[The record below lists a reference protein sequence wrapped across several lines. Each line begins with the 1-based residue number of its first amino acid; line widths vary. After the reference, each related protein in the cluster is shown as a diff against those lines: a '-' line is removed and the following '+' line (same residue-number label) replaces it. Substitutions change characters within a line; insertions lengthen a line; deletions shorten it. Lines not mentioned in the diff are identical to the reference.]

1 MENNMITYSKDE
13 MVGITELGK
22 SLGSYLDKVTS
33 DVLSKIAI
41 IRRNKP
47 EAVIIP
53 IEEYELLQSAYDR
66 LEQQEIE
73 MLLKNMTDEEKE
85 VASTKVLSIDI
96 NKTLLESLVSR
107 INVDNL
113 HNEIDTGKAVGNEE
127 W

>member
-1 MENNMITYSKDE
+1 MITYAKDE

-33 DVLSKIAI
+33 DVFSKIAI

-66 LEQQEIE
+66 LEQKEIE
-73 MLLKNMTDEEKE
+73 MLLENMSDEEKE

-96 NKTLLESLVSR
+96 
-107 INVDNL
+107 
-113 HNEIDTGKAVGNEE
+113 
-127 W
+127 

>member
-1 MENNMITYSKDE
+1 MEKTMITYAKDE

-33 DVLSKIAI
+33 DAFSKIAI

-47 EAVIIP
+47 EAIIIP

-66 LEQQEIE
+66 LEQKEIE
-73 MLLKNMTDEEKE
+73 MLLKSMSDEDKE

-96 NKTLLESLVSR
+96 
-107 INVDNL
+107 
-113 HNEIDTGKAVGNEE
+113 
-127 W
+127 

>member
-1 MENNMITYSKDE
+1 MENNMITYAKDE

-33 DVLSKIAI
+33 DVYSKIAI

-66 LEQQEIE
+66 LEQKEIE
-73 MLLKNMTDEEKE
+73 ILLKNMSDEEKE
-85 VASTKVLSIDI
+85 VVSTKVLSIDI
-96 NKTLLESLVSR
+96 
-107 INVDNL
+107 
-113 HNEIDTGKAVGNEE
+113 
-127 W
+127 

>member
-33 DVLSKIAI
+33 DVFSKIAI

-73 MLLKNMTDEEKE
+73 MLLKNMSDEEKE

-96 NKTLLESLVSR
+96 
-107 INVDNL
+107 
-113 HNEIDTGKAVGNEE
+113 
-127 W
+127 